1 MLMPILTTALLIAF
15 STLPARS
22 QVTTAQEQPPQVV
35 GNGSIDILLEPKRA
49 VLLLGLAGEGPD
61 GPGAIA
67 KLQELDQSVRAALGG
82 TNTRVIPWGIGIG
95 ENQQVRRMIMSSE
108 PGLIT
113 SRDYLARSGL
123 ALEIADVSSVASIVA
138 TLAAAGV
145 KNLTGA
151 LFVADEADPA
161 LTEATRRATL
171 LARSQA
177 ETIAAAAGGNVGRL
191 IRITTAPAYPQNF
204 MQRFN
209 WSDQTGVPL
218 TPSEIAVR
226 ITVQGT
232 WEFVPR

>member
-1 MLMPILTTALLIAF
+1 
-15 STLPARS
+15 
-22 QVTTAQEQPPQVV
+22 
-35 GNGSIDILLEPKRA
+35 
-49 VLLLGLAGEGPD
+49 
-61 GPGAIA
+61 
-67 KLQELDQSVRAALGG
+67 
-82 TNTRVIPWGIGIG
+82 
-95 ENQQVRRMIMSSE
+95 MIMSSE

-177 ETIAAAAGGNVGRL
+177 ETIAAAAGGHVGRL